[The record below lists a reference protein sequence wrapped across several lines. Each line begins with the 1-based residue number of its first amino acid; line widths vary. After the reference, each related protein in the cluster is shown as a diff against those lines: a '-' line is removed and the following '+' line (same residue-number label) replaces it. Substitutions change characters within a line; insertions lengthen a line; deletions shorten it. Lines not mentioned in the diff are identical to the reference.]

1 MTFSNASN
9 QETNSGSAE
18 PLAAWKEKVQHF
30 FSSDWSR
37 LRTLMME
44 LEEEAWNM
52 GHDESAFLAESS
64 DGTGHGRSRASVIPD
79 IQQNCSLT
87 PDSPQPMVNDRLSQ
101 LAEQIERRLKT
112 ANATG
117 R

>member
-9 QETNSGSAE
+9 QETNSGSVE

-44 LEEEAWNM
+44 LEEEAWNI
-52 GHDESAFLAESS
+52 GHDDSAFVAETSERN
-64 DGTGHGRSRASVIPD
+64 GHRLSPASV
-79 IQQNCSLT
+79 T
-87 PDSPQPMVNDRLSQ
+87 PDMPQNRGMTPDNPPPMVNDRLSQ

-112 ANATG
+112 ANTIG

>member
-9 QETNSGSAE
+9 QETNSGSVE

-52 GHDESAFLAESS
+52 GMMSQRFWRNHQTGLDT
-64 DGTGHGRSRASVIPD
+64 DGRVHPSFRTFSRIA
-79 IQQNCSLT
+79 
-87 PDSPQPMVNDRLSQ
+87 
-101 LAEQIERRLKT
+101 A
-112 ANATG
+112 
-117 R
+117 